1 MDDDINKAMFK
12 VELMEGI
19 LGNLPGLDCGS
30 CGSPN
35 CKALAEDVAQGKAS
49 ETDCVFKL
57 RERVRDL
64 AQEMVD
70 LARKMPPPLDKD
82 S

>member
-1 MDDDINKAMFK
+1 MRK
-12 VELMEGI
+12 VELMEET
-19 LGNLPGLDCGS
+19 LKKLPGLDCSS

-35 CKALAEDVAQGKAS
+35 CKALAEDIAQGLAS

-70 LARKMPPPLDKD
+70 LAEKLPPPLEKE
-82 S
+82 SSEGPGK